1 MSEAPIIKAFKE
13 LGEGK
18 AFKDWGTQTEK
29 EDSSASNFLIYFYI
43 PKLVFMGLSLFACLL
58 VLFLS

>member
-29 EDSSASNFLIYFYI
+29 EDSSASNF
-43 PKLVFMGLSLFACLL
+43 
-58 VLFLS
+58 